1 MTRVNSYSASK
12 NASCWWYLINNVI
25 FNQKTKVKI
34 INWQNCVFRRHEH
47 YCICI
52 AVILTV
58 SFLIQIG
65 VLLHVLF
72 LDCHLNVISLS
83 IFYCLAQPLSN
94 LPTTEQLK
102 GLLQG
107 HLSGAN
113 GREVRAAF
121 SFSQLKF
128 ITLVQGTEPAS
139 LTLSPMPPPHSGQ
152 ACQSVGYSLLNNRNT
167 SPNPPLS
174 VQ

>member
-1 MTRVNSYSASK
+1 M
-12 NASCWWYLINNVI
+12 
-25 FNQKTKVKI
+25 
-34 INWQNCVFRRHEH
+34 
-47 YCICI
+47 
-52 AVILTV
+52 
-58 SFLIQIG
+58 IQIG
-65 VLLHVLF
+65 VLLFVSF
-72 LDCHLNVISLS
+72 LDCHLNVIFLS

-152 ACQSVGYSLLNNRNT
+152 ACQSVGYSLLNN
-167 SPNPPLS
+167 SPPFS
-174 VQ
+174 VR